1 MKNYIII
8 AIIAVL
14 CIFCIANQ
22 VRYSKL
28 QREYLTLQLN
38 QSKDSDSLKFINKQL
53 NNKIYFLENQIQSY
67 SNKIDSLKKVKRSIV
82 IKYEF
87 TESSSLSEGVTIL
100 KNNLQCEK

>member
-8 AIIAVL
+8 AIVAVL
-14 CIFCIANQ
+14 CIFCITNQ

-38 QSKDSDSLKFINKQL
+38 QPKDSDSLKFINKQL

-67 SNKIDSLKKVKRSIV
+67 SNKIDSLKKVKRSV
-82 IKYEF
+82 VVKYEF
-87 TESSSLSEGVTIL
+87 TESSSLSEGVMIL